1 MPTVRGVIPPLITP
15 LAGRN
20 TLDVAGL
27 ERLVEHLVAGGVD
40 GIFVL
45 GTSGEGPSLSHQLR
59 REMVASTSRILDGR
73 LPLYV
78 GITDTSLVEA
88 LELAAFSADARAAA
102 VVAAP
107 PFYFPAGQTE
117 LHHWFDQLVTSL
129 PLPLIL
135 YNIPSCTKIAIEFE
149 MLSALIEVETIIGL
163 KDSSGNLDYLRGAVQ
178 LASQK
183 RPGWPVLVGPEH
195 LLADAV
201 GLGAAG
207 GVTGGANLVP
217 GLFVAVYKAAREDNA
232 DELARL
238 QALVAQLQ
246 ELYTIGKYG
255 SAFVKGVKC
264 ALELCGICSGL
275 LAAPFDAFLEPERKR
290 VAAWLESFAPTGL
303 LPGSVSRDTTFDW
316 SLP

>member
-1 MPTVRGVIPPLITP
+1 MSTVRGVIPPLITP

-20 TLDVAGL
+20 TLDTAGL
-27 ERLVEHLVAGGVD
+27 ERLVEHLVAAGVD
-40 GIFVL
+40 GVFVL
-45 GTSGEGPSLSHQLR
+45 GTTGEGPSLSQQLR
-59 REMVASTSRILDGR
+59 REMVTGASRILDGR

-88 LELAAFSADARAAA
+88 LELAAFSADAGAAA

-117 LHHWFDQLVTSL
+117 LRHWFDELVTSL

-135 YNIPSCTKIAIEFE
+135 YNMPSCTKIAIELE
-149 MLSALIEVETIIGL
+149 TISALIEVETIIGL
-163 KDSSGNLDYLRGAVQ
+163 KDSSGNLDYLRGAVR

-183 RPGWPVLVGPEH
+183 RPDWPVLVGPEQ

-201 GLGAAG
+201 RLGAAG
-207 GVTGGANLVP
+207 GVPGGANLVP
-217 GLFVAVYKAAREDNA
+217 GLFVAGYKAGREDNA

-238 QALVAQLQ
+238 QALVMQLQ

-264 ALELCGICSGL
+264 ALELSETCSGR

-303 LPGSVSRDTTFDW
+303 LPGSVSRNTTSNWD
-316 SLP
+316 LP